1 MAKRFSMHVRGG
13 CVPNSMARSEN
24 REKSLKKEH
33 VELVEKFANFGLTAE
48 EFCRLAILE
57 NEIVHSGPEIP
68 RGLLQMLLNVREDAL
83 ESLAKTYLEQGPV
96 DIDKLSLS
104 KALLSETQRLLDKP
118 WLG

>member
-1 MAKRFSMHVRGG
+1 
-13 CVPNSMARSEN
+13 MARSEN
-24 REKSLKKEH
+24 KEKRLRKEH

-68 RGLLQMLLNVREDAL
+68 RGLFQMLLNVRDDAL
-83 ESLAKTYLEQGPV
+83 ESLAKTYLESGPL

-104 KALLSETQRLLDKP
+104 KALLAETQRLLDKP